1 MPLFIPFI
9 FLSPIWRTA
18 PCCGTSIIVP
28 YTQFYQAAHPPQS
41 HEFFWLLWLWAVMSS
56 KTGGPLLSR
65 ANPSHCLQP
74 GNNSSPASG
83 SQDVTWALAQLR
95 HKLHDAYSSPHGD
108 SAESDAFW
116 RTQASWEDA
125 AILGV
130 IHHKEIIYWQNA
142 NLHSIYGTPHEL
154 VLYNQPHRTA
164 LSTLN
169 SLLTA
174 LEFLRYSGY
183 FPSSN

>member
-1 MPLFIPFI
+1 MSQVSKSGSVLSYRLPFDEINEMPLFIPFI

-65 ANPSHCLQP
+65 ANPSHCLEP

-116 RTQASWEDA
+116 TEE
-125 AILGV
+125 L
-130 IHHKEIIYWQNA
+130 K
-142 NLHSIYGTPHEL
+142 PHEKMQL
-154 VLYNQPHRTA
+154 FWESYTIR
-164 LSTLN
+164 
-169 SLLTA
+169 
-174 LEFLRYSGY
+174 R
-183 FPSSN
+183 